1 MIRVLI
7 LISFF
12 TLPAYTHAATID
24 VISGEHADFS
34 RLVFQY
40 PDTEEWTISRFN
52 EGYILETA
60 SRDYDYNVT
69 KVFDLIPKARIVK
82 LASAPNGA
90 LKIFTKPGFHL
101 DAFDLRA
108 GRLVVDIKDGPA
120 SVGSKFELPKEQKHQ
135 ANTQVE
141 LKAGSIT
148 TALSEGKALPTL
160 FSFNE
165 MANSALSPAL
175 TDLADTHTNQPSEN
189 NYFSTNIDPLR
200 KQNLRVL
207 EMEDALFSQI
217 SRAASQGL
225 LEAELPDKENAVEAT
240 NRLQSTPLNTIEP
253 TAPEIPPQ
261 PEIQDKMHVRVRT
274 AVDRDQKQLMP
285 PQTAMSDFSCPAS
298 NFLAIETWGE
308 PPQDGLLLSEFRS
321 STLGEFDQSL
331 VQGVEKLAKYYL
343 YLSFGAEAKM
353 VLDEFE
359 VFVPNTQFLRL
370 IADVMDEGY
379 SDSYGL
385 LSEFSQCSVSAA
397 FWATAARKDLNN
409 ARDIPDEQVASY
421 FSGLPLHLRQHLG
434 PQLSER
440 FLKIGDIKT
449 AKIIQNA
456 LSRVDAQ
463 HGDVFDLLSAEMQL
477 SDGNI
482 DQAISTLT
490 DISKKDGPSAA
501 EALIRS
507 IDLRT
512 EQGQSIDRIT
522 AEIAEVLMIEH
533 RGTPLEGDLARVSIL
548 ARIFSGDPSLALE
561 ALARPNTQNLLTMDD
576 QMKLVNAATVKFTLA
591 FDDLMFAKAALA
603 LSDTGVDQYLTDG
616 TKSQI
621 SKRMLSIGFPNL
633 ASRFANFDE
642 DLTDQ
647 KRLLLGQIA
656 MQNGNQTDAIMYLLG
671 IEGQEAARLRAQLYL
686 ELGMPQKA
694 AGEFTLANQSIAAD
708 NASFIAE
715 DWGRLST
722 SRNKNLAMVAGH
734 LTHGVLPPAIDKN
747 MTISAA
753 QNLLDRSLASRVIFD
768 NLVK

>member
-12 TLPAYTHAATID
+12 TLPAYTHAAIID

-40 PDTEEWTISRFN
+40 PDTEEWTISRFD
-52 EGYILETA
+52 EGYILETT

-82 LASAPNGA
+82 LASDPDGA
-90 LKIFTKPGFHL
+90 LKIFTNPGFHL

-120 SVGSKFELPKEQKHQ
+120 SAGSKFELPKEQNHQ
-135 ANTQVE
+135 TNTQVE
-141 LKAGSIT
+141 LKVSSIAT
-148 TALSEGKALPTL
+148 TLSAGKALPNLLTL
-160 FSFNE
+160 NE
-165 MANSALSPAL
+165 MANGAPLPILS
-175 TDLADTHTNQPSEN
+175 DTHTNQPTEN
-189 NYFSTNIDPLR
+189 NYFSPIIDPLSNQ
-200 KQNLRVL
+200 KLRVL
-207 EMEDALFSQI
+207 EMEEALFSQI

-225 LEAELPDKENAVEAT
+225 LEADLPDKDNAIEAT
-240 NRLQSTPLNTIEP
+240 SRLQNTVKP
-253 TAPEIPPQ
+253 TIPEIPRQ
-261 PEIQDKMHVRVRT
+261 PEIQDKMHIRVRT
-274 AVDRDQKQLMP
+274 AVDRDQIQSIAS
-285 PQTAMSDFSCPAS
+285 QADVSGFSCPA
-298 NFLAIETWGE
+298 NTFLAIENWGE
-308 PPQDGLLLSEFRS
+308 PPQDQLLLSEFRS
-321 STLGEFDQSL
+321 SVLGEFDQSL

-385 LSEFSQCSVSAA
+385 LSDFSQCSASAA
-397 FWATAARKDLNN
+397 FWAAAASKDLNN
-409 ARDIPDEQVASY
+409 ASNIIGEQVASY

-440 FLKIGDIKT
+440 FLEIGDTNT
-449 AKIIQNA
+449 ARLIQNA
-456 LSRVDAQ
+456 LSRVDAK
-463 HGDVFDLLSAEMQL
+463 HGDVFELLSAEMQI

-490 DISKKDGPSAA
+490 DISQKDGPSSAK
-501 EALIRS
+501 ALIRS
-507 IDLRT
+507 IDVRT
-512 EQGQSIDRIT
+512 EQGQSIDRKT
-522 AEIAEVLMIEH
+522 AELAEVLMIEH
-533 RGTPLEGDLARVSIL
+533 RGTPLEKDLARVSIL
-548 ARIFSGDPSLALE
+548 ARIFSGDPSTALE
-561 ALARPNTQNLLTMDD
+561 ALARPSTQDLLTMDD
-576 QMKLVNAATVKFTLA
+576 QIKLVNTAAVKFTTT
-591 FDDLMFAKAALA
+591 FDDLMFAKEALV
-603 LSDTGVDQYLTDG
+603 LNDTGADRYLTDD

-621 SKRMLSIGFPNL
+621 TKRMLSIGFPDL

-642 DLTDQ
+642 GLTDH

-656 MQNGNQTDAIMYLLG
+656 MQSGTQTDAIIYLLG
-671 IEGQEAARLRAQLYL
+671 IEGQEAARLRAELYL

-694 AGEFTLANQSIAAD
+694 ADEFTLSNQNIAAD
-708 NASFIAE
+708 NASFLAE
-715 DWGRLST
+715 DWDSLAT
-722 SRNKNLAMVAGH
+722 SENKNLAMVAGH
-734 LTHGVLPPAIDKN
+734 LTHKEQLPAIDKN
-747 MTISAA
+747 ITLSVA
-753 QNLLDRSLASRVIFD
+753 QDLLDRSLASRTIFD